1 MHIYLKGSL
10 LIPTQCP
17 EEWPMSA
24 PQQREYSMWAQSC
37 LLQAPKPA
45 ISADELHLPESK
57 QSVPYVISECP
68 RQWSQFTVGDLHPS
82 AGLLGTL
89 AVHAPSVLVLW
100 MRPCH
105 SLKNNVLRS
114 ESRCFPVNNAP
125 LWNRH
130 SACPLLIFMW
140 VHRGCGLCVHS
151 DLPLFFSFCFCF
163 LAWLNFM
170 VWSQG
175 LYLVFSHFVW
185 GRGRGKMGKILGLFQ
200 TNSLKSNVL
209 CRKHVPS
216 LKDYM
221 KIQTDLP

>member
-1 MHIYLKGSL
+1 MR
-10 LIPTQCP
+10 
-17 EEWPMSA
+17 A

-68 RQWSQFTVGDLHPS
+68 QQWSQFTVGDLHPS
-82 AGLLGTL
+82 AVLLGKL

-125 LWNRH
+125 LWNCH
-130 SACPLLIFMW
+130 SACPYLFLCEFTEAVVCVCTQIFLCFFLLF
-140 VHRGCGLCVHS
+140 
-151 DLPLFFSFCFCF
+151 LFPG
-163 LAWLNFM
+163 
-170 VWSQG
+170 V
-175 LYLVFSHFVW
+175 
-185 GRGRGKMGKILGLFQ
+185 
-200 TNSLKSNVL
+200 T
-209 CRKHVPS
+209 
-216 LKDYM
+216 
-221 KIQTDLP
+221 